1 MQDQLH
7 AELRATLPKPLL
19 PNSPFFTI
27 PLYTREFAANVS
39 RIYTRTIYFSARR
52 RNFPLFPDTRPIDTR
67 RDRYARRPVK
77 MGEGEKKGGGGRK
90 QGKINKEDE
99 SRNENRVSAVSTTVF
114 TAFFTPP
121 RKILNLGKRGEGR
134 IARFPC
140 GQIYN
145 IVARCCFSTT
155 SLSLIPNV
163 SRSTYLSPVMRRKIT

>member
-134 IARFPC
+134 IARFLFRADKFIISWLAVVSPLRSPLF
-140 GQIYN
+140 QTFLVRRIYHQ
-145 IVARCCFSTT
+145 
-155 SLSLIPNV
+155 
-163 SRSTYLSPVMRRKIT
+163 